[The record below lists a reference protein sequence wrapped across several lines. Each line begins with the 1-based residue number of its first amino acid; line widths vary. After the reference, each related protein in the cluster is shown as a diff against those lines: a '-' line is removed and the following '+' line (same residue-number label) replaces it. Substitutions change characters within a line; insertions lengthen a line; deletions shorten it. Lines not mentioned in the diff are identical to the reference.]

1 MFSNKESEMIATQ
14 HYGMF
19 TDAGNSAVDSIVE
32 MASRHQLSWPT
43 VGSMLSA
50 LALQEAYDEAGDT
63 AVKEAVYRTL
73 VGNQNSV
80 DR

>member
-32 MASRHQLSWPT
+32 MARKHQLSWQT
-43 VGSMLSA
+43 VHDMLDIIS
-50 LALQEAYDEAGDT
+50 LEEVYEEARDT
-63 AVKEAVYRTL
+63 AVMEAVYETL
-73 VGNQNSV
+73 FGKRNSV

>member
-1 MFSNKESEMIATQ
+1 MIATQ

-32 MASRHQLSWPT
+32 MARKHQLSWHT
-43 VGSMLSA
+43 VHDMLEA
-50 LALQEAYDEAGDT
+50 ICLEEAYEEATDT
-63 AVKEAVYRTL
+63 TVMEAVYKTL
-73 VGNQNSV
+73 FGNQNSF

>member
-1 MFSNKESEMIATQ
+1 MIATQ

-32 MASRHQLSWPT
+32 MARKHQLSWPV

-50 LALQEAYDEAGDT
+50 LALQEAYDEATDT
-63 AVKEAVYRTL
+63 AVREAVYETL
-73 VGNQNSV
+73 FGNRHSV
-80 DR
+80 DH

>member
-1 MFSNKESEMIATQ
+1 MIETQ

-32 MASRHQLSWPT
+32 MARKHQLSWPV

-73 VGNQNSV
+73 VDNRNSV

>member
-1 MFSNKESEMIATQ
+1 MIATQ

-32 MASRHQLSWPT
+32 MARKHQLSWQT
-43 VGSMLSA
+43 VSDMLEAIS
-50 LALQEAYDEAGDT
+50 LEEAYEEAGDT

-73 VGNQNSV
+73 VDNRNSV

>member
-1 MFSNKESEMIATQ
+1 MIATQ

-32 MASRHQLSWPT
+32 MARKHQLSWHT
-43 VGSMLSA
+43 VHDMLEA
-50 LALQEAYDEAGDT
+50 ICLEEAYEEASDT

-73 VGNQNSV
+73 VSKRNSV
-80 DR
+80 DQ